1 MQHKHLT
8 IFYTNNLLSCG
19 FAEFNYPEVLANVYV
34 VRVEGREENELILPV
49 ISGVTD
55 KNGLVSLKL
64 KNLQPLQNEVV
75 WRHLSELLPVLTQ

>member
-49 ISGVTD
+49 IGGVTD
-55 KNGLVSLKL
+55 KKL
-64 KNLQPLQNEVV
+64 
-75 WRHLSELLPVLTQ
+75 LSFTQIEKLAAPPKRSCMETSK